1 LTFFDSDIVRKEMA
15 DIQDLQEEIYGD
27 VFNFPQ
33 MDNDTKVEHI
43 ELLHELLEKQR
54 VLYARMSLSDDPE
67 AQKMRE
73 NIQQSAVMMG
83 MPKDVDMANVFANM
97 EKMIGI
103 MKQQV
108 DNSSL

>member
-1 LTFFDSDIVRKEMA
+1 MTFFDSDIVRKEMA

-67 AQKMRE
+67 AQKE
-73 NIQQSAVMMG
+73 SAVMMG
-83 MPKDVDMANVFANM
+83 MPKDVDMASVFANM

>member
-1 LTFFDSDIVRKEMA
+1 MTFFDSDIVRKEMA

-54 VLYARMSLSDDPE
+54 ILYARMSLSDDP
-67 AQKMRE
+67 AAKKMKE

-83 MPKDVDMANVFANM
+83 MPKDVDMSNVFKNM
-97 EKMIGI
+97 EKMIDV
-103 MKQQV
+103 MRQQV
-108 DNSSL
+108 DNRSR